1 MRKKQAFSET
11 LFRSMGGVGITHRE
25 DTEAGVHSLSVVQ
38 GQNAVDTN
46 AKRAG
51 LLGSKY
57 M

>member
-1 MRKKQAFSET
+1 M
-11 LFRSMGGVGITHRE
+11 GITHRE